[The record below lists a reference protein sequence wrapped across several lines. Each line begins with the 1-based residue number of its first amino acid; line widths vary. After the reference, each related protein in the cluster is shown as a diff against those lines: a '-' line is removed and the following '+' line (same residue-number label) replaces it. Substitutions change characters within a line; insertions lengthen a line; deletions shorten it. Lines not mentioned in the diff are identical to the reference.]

1 MKGVAVMATPF
12 QDVYDFFLSKISD
25 YSFINLTEEE
35 LEAVLESYL
44 KKAIT
49 RFKKCRQDLNDRDD
63 TLKMFNIDLTDE
75 EKNILSHLM
84 IVEYLTP
91 QLLVA
96 ELLRQTLNTREF
108 RLYSQANHIK
118 EVKELR
124 DKINEEC
131 EQMMVDYT
139 YSNNGLEELV

>member
-1 MKGVAVMATPF
+1 MATPF

-75 EKNILSHLM
+75 EKNILAHLM

-131 EQMMVDYT
+131 EQMMIDYT

>member
-1 MKGVAVMATPF
+1 MATPY
-12 QDVYDFFLSKISD
+12 QEVYDFFLSKISD
-25 YSFINLTEEE
+25 YSFVNLEEEE
-35 LEAVLESYL
+35 LEAVLETYL

-63 TLKMFNIDLTDE
+63 TQKIFNADLTDE

-108 RLYSQANHIK
+108 RLFSQANHIK
-118 EVKELR
+118 EVRGLR
-124 DKINEEC
+124 DKMNEEC
-131 EQMMVDYT
+131 DQMIIDYT
-139 YSNNGLEELV
+139 YSAGGLEDLV